1 MERKIGEVFTVNG
14 ETLIVVEEDS
24 EFCYNCYLF
33 QNGKCDSSDQG
44 SCISRERSDGCGV
57 IFKKVK
63 DIKLIVDTT
72 EDNAC
77 DNFSDNTDYIPEVRY
92 MDFSRVLYYLKAGAT
107 ARRESWSG
115 NKSIFLAKGTD
126 DMLPFIC
133 INTKDGHKG
142 VYTITACDLLAED
155 WIIIET

>member
-1 MERKIGEVFTVNG
+1 MERKVGEVFTVNG
-14 ETLIVVEEDS
+14 ETLVVVEEDS
-24 EFCYNCYLF
+24 QFCYDCYLF
-33 QNGKCDSSDQG
+33 QKGKCDSSDQG
-44 SCISRERSDGCGV
+44 PCLSRERSDGRGV

-63 DIKLIVDTT
+63 DLKFTITT
-72 EDNAC
+72 D
-77 DNFSDNTDYIPEVRY
+77 DSDDSDIDQEVNH
-92 MDFSRVLYYLKAGAT
+92 MDFSRILIYLKAGAK

-142 VYTITACDLLAED
+142 VYSVTACDLLAED
-155 WIIIET
+155 WILIKT

>member
-1 MERKIGEVFTVNG
+1 MERKVGELFTVNG
-14 ETLIVVEEDS
+14 ETLVVVEEDS
-24 EFCYNCYLF
+24 QFCYDCYLF
-33 QNGKCDSSDQG
+33 QKGKCNSSDQG
-44 SCISRERSDGCGV
+44 SCISRERSDGRGV

-63 DIKLIVDTT
+63 DIKLIVDTI
-72 EDNAC
+72 D
-77 DNFSDNTDYIPEVRY
+77 DDSDDPNTNQEVKH
-92 MDFSRVLYYLKAGAT
+92 MDFSRILIYLKAGAT

-142 VYTITACDLLAED
+142 VYTVTACDLLAED
-155 WIIIET
+155 WMVIKI